1 MRSYADY
8 LGLDGDQIV
17 ERFKAEVDVLDSK
30 TKLHFPTP
38 APEGKMPCGAVFL
51 VAALL
56 FAVAYGVW
64 FYLSNQ
70 GTSLGDLVAPVPAE
84 LQEMVDDAPSSSP
97 SAVLSSAAPAAPQA
111 ESPVSQPQA
120 DRKSTRLNS
129 SH

>member
-17 ERFKAEVDVLDSK
+17 ERFKAEVDGLDSK

-38 APEGKMPCGAVFL
+38 APEGKMPGGAVFL

-56 FAVAYGVW
+56 FAGAYGVW

-70 GTSLGDLVAPVPAE
+70 GTRLGDLVAP
-84 LQEMVDDAPSSSP
+84 
-97 SAVLSSAAPAAPQA
+97 
-111 ESPVSQPQA
+111 
-120 DRKSTRLNS
+120 DRKSTRSELQSLMRHSYAVFCLKKKNYT
-129 SH
+129 